1 MASRL
6 PTGSVLSLGEGG
18 GRNAVWL
25 SGQGRDVTAV
35 DASVVGLQKAQRL
48 AAERG
53 VNTTTVHSDL
63 AAYDIVPGSGMASCP
78 SYLRK
83 SQTTSDRRR
92 LARMLVVRGR

>member
-6 PTGSVLSLGEGG
+6 PTESVLSLGEGE

-25 SGQGRDVTAV
+25 SGQGHDVTAV

-53 VNTTTVHSDL
+53 VKITTVHPDL
-63 AAYDIVPGSGMASCP
+63 AAYDIVQGSWDGIVSILPAKEP
-78 SYLRK
+78 DNQR
-83 SQTTSDRRR
+83 
-92 LARMLVVRGR
+92 